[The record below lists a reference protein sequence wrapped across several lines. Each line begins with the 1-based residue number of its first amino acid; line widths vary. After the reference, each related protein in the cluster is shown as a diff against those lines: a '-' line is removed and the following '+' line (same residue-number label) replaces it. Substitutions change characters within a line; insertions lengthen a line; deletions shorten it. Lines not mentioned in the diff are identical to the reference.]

1 MRIMTD
7 FNWGLAKLGTLYI
20 SLSALAGLDDGFVA
34 FESAV
39 AKKQHRSMRDFDFKI
54 AQFQNY

>member
-1 MRIMTD
+1 M
-7 FNWGLAKLGTLYI
+7 KLGTLYI

-39 AKKQHRSMRDFDFKI
+39 TKKQHRSMRDFDFKI

>member
-1 MRIMTD
+1 M
-7 FNWGLAKLGTLYI
+7 

-39 AKKQHRSMRDFDFKI
+39 TKKQHRSMRDFDFKI